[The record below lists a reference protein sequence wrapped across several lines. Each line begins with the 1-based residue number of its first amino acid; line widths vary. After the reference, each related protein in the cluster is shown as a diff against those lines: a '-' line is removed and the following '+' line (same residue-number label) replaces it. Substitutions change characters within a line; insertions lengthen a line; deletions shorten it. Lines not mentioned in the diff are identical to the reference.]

1 MSITVPGLAYNGS
14 DYTYNGHLGIDT
26 EIKGFAAQAVG
37 VPIFAA
43 LDGTVIET
51 HDGEPDMNTQG
62 GNIPVN
68 YVKLDHGNSQTTT
81 YLHMKRNSVAVT
93 LGQGNSLATND
104 DWADTQQAEIQ
115 ATNLQPP
122 NAKESAI
129 IIVRPPA
136 NTTAIVAA
144 KNASTGNA
152 LVEAYI
158 LSP

>member
-1 MSITVPGLAYNGS
+1 MIGGFISGNGVVTVLVRA
-14 DYTYNGHLGIDT
+14 LGPT
-26 EIKGFAAQAVG
+26 LTAFG
-37 VPIFAA
+37 VPNVLADPT
-43 LDGTVIET
+43 LDVR
-51 HDGEPDMNTQG
+51 D
-62 GNIPVN
+62 
-68 YVKLDHGNSQTTT
+68 
-81 YLHMKRNSVAVT
+81 A
-93 LGQGNSLATND
+93 QGNSLATND

-136 NTTAIVAA
+136 NTTAIVGG
-144 KNASTGNA
+144 KNASTVNA